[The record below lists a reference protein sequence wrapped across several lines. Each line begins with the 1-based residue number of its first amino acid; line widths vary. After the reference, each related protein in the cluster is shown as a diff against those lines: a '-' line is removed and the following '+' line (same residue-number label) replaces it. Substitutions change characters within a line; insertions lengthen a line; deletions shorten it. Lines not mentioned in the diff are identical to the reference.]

1 MSASIL
7 SASHT
12 LPPKAPVVGEQD
24 YVDADSL
31 RTTFAL
37 AMSAMYSAEVPLY
50 SDLIRIVQNV
60 NRTVLAQ
67 ASSSVSTSS
76 PSTLSQT
83 DNGEKEAAA
92 AAAVAPTI
100 HHDSVERLTLERHG
114 AIRLGTPQE
123 LHTVRRIFAL
133 MGMYPVGYY
142 DLAVANLP
150 MHATCF
156 RPIASASLEANPFR
170 VFTTLLRPDLLTSTT
185 AREIALRL
193 LSKRQIFSSTLRNL
207 LDIAEAAAAAPS
219 SSSSSTSSPSQGGRL
234 TPAQAEVFVT
244 EALRSFSWQP
254 IAAATHEEY
263 TILRNEHPILADIA
277 CFRSAHINHLTPRAL
292 DIDMAQQSMIAEA
305 INVKDRIEGPPRR
318 KCPILLRQTSF
329 LALEEG
335 IRFPNRESDG
345 SDDDANVHNLV
356 EGHHKARF
364 GEIEERGA
372 AVTGKGRKLYDE
384 LLEEAAAAAAAAAQ
398 EANGNNNSEE
408 AYARVFEKFPDTW
421 DELRRQKLIYC
432 EYTCESNARE
442 KLAGLDLS
450 LSSSISCTSGGD
462 DDGDGEKEKDKK
474 AQATTKL
481 LDMLV
486 QRGVLTARPL
496 TYEDF
501 LPFSAAGIFQSN
513 LQSKQQKPAAA
524 AAAALPP
531 PPPSQSKKSSGD
543 REGYERAMQCS
554 ALDSDQLYAEA
565 QRRSLEKCAAE
576 LGLDV
581 DIVADLV

>member
-7 SASHT
+7 SASQT
-12 LPPKAPVVGEQD
+12 VPPKASGAGEQD
-24 YVDADSL
+24 YVDADTL

-67 ASSSVSTSS
+67 AASSSSSSSSTTTSS
-76 PSTLSQT
+76 SLPT
-83 DNGEKEAAA
+83 DSESP
-92 AAAVAPTI
+92 V
-100 HHDSVERLTLERHG
+100 HHDSVQRLTLERHG

-133 MGMYPVGYY
+133 MGMHPVGYY

-156 RPIASASLEANPFR
+156 RPISAASLEANPFR
-170 VFTTLLRPDLLTSTT
+170 VFTTLLRPDLLTSTG
-185 AREIALRL
+185 ARDIALRL
-193 LSKRQIFSSTLRNL
+193 LSKRQIFSPTLLNL
-207 LDIAEAAAAAPS
+207 LDTAES
-219 SSSSSTSSPSQGGRL
+219 SSSSSSSFPGRVVVAGGRL
-234 TPAQAEVFVT
+234 TPAQADIFVT

-254 IAAATHEEY
+254 VAAATHEEY
-263 TILRNEHPILADIA
+263 AVLCAEHPILADIA

-335 IRFPNRESDG
+335 IRFPTSRERRCDG
-345 SDDDANVHNLV
+345 SSSSGSEDDDLV

-372 AVTGKGRKLYDE
+372 AVTAKGRKLYDE
-384 LLEEAAAAAAAAAQ
+384 LLEEAAAAAAAQ
-398 EANGNNNSEE
+398 QANHGNFEE
-408 AYARVFEKFPDTW
+408 VYAKVFEKFPDSW
-421 DELRRQKLIYC
+421 DEMRRQKLIYC
-432 EYTCESNARE
+432 EFTCESNARE
-442 KLAGLDLS
+442 KLAELDLS
-450 LSSSISCTSGGD
+450 TSS
-462 DDGDGEKEKDKK
+462 GEKEEG
-474 AQATTKL
+474 AHATNKL
-481 LDMLV
+481 LDLLV
-486 QRGVLTARPL
+486 QRGILTARPL

-513 LQSKQQKPAAA
+513 LQSKQQPPPAAA
-524 AAAALPP
+524 AAAPSSPP
-531 PPPSQSKKSSGD
+531 VASVVVGEVNKKKSSSGD

-581 DIVADLV
+581 NIVADLV

>member
-12 LPPKAPVVGEQD
+12 VPPKAPLAGEQD

-67 ASSSVSTSS
+67 ASASSSSSTTTSS
-76 PSTLSQT
+76 PSTPPPR
-83 DNGEKEAAA
+83 NNEAAP
-92 AAAVAPTI
+92 V

-133 MGMYPVGYY
+133 MGMHPVGYY

-156 RPIASASLEANPFR
+156 RPISSASLEANPFR

-193 LSKRQIFSSTLRNL
+193 LSRRQIFSSTLRNL
-207 LDIAEAAAAAPS
+207 LDIAESA
-219 SSSSSTSSPSQGGRL
+219 QGRL
-234 TPAQAEVFVT
+234 APAQAEVFVT

-263 TILRNEHPILADIA
+263 TILRAEHPILADIA

-292 DIDMAQQSMIAEA
+292 DIDMAQRSMIAEA

-335 IRFPNRESDG
+335 IRFPSRESDG
-345 SDDDANVHNLV
+345 EESSEDDNENLV

-384 LLEEAAAAAAAAAQ
+384 LLEEAAAAAAAAQQAS
-398 EANGNNNSEE
+398 NSEE
-408 AYARVFEKFPDTW
+408 AYAKVFEKFPDTW

-442 KLAGLDLS
+442 KLAGLDLT
-450 LSSSISCTSGGD
+450 SSS
-462 DDGDGEKEKDKK
+462 DGDGKE
-474 AQATTKL
+474 ARATKL

-486 QRGVLTARPL
+486 QCGVLTARPL

-513 LQSKQQKPAAA
+513 LQSKQQPAVAVA
-524 AAAALPP
+524 PTAVVEV
-531 PPPSQSKKSSGD
+531 KKSGGD

-581 DIVADLV
+581 DIVVDLI

>member
-1 MSASIL
+1 MSTSIL

-12 LPPKAPVVGEQD
+12 VPPTGPTQGEWD

-60 NRTVLAQ
+60 NKQVLAQ
-67 ASSSVSTSS
+67 ASSSLSSSSSST
-76 PSTLSQT
+76 
-83 DNGEKEAAA
+83 GE
-92 AAAVAPTI
+92 API
-100 HHDSVERLTLERHG
+100 HDSVERLTLERHG
-114 AIRLGTPQE
+114 AIRLGSPQE

-133 MGMYPVGYY
+133 MGMHPVGYY
-142 DLAVANLP
+142 DLAVAKLP

-156 RPIASASLEANPFR
+156 RPISAVSLEANPFR
-170 VFTTLLRPDLLTSTT
+170 VFTTLLRPELLTSSE
-185 AREIALRL
+185 AREVALRL
-193 LSKRQIFSSTLRNL
+193 LARRQIFSPALLEL
-207 LDIAEAAAAAPS
+207 LDAAEAR
-219 SSSSSTSSPSQGGRL
+219 QQGRL
-234 TPAQAEVFVT
+234 TREQGDVFVA

-254 IAAATHEEY
+254 VAAATHEEY
-263 TILRNEHPILADIA
+263 VVLRGEHPILADIA

-292 DIDMAQQSMIAEA
+292 DIDMAQRSMIEEA
-305 INVKDRIEGPPRR
+305 INVKERIEGPPRR
-318 KCPILLRQTSF
+318 ACPILLRQTSF

-335 IRFPNRESDG
+335 IRFPSTESG
-345 SDDDANVHNLV
+345 SGDDNNENGLV

-372 AVTGKGRKLYDE
+372 AVTAKGRKLYDE
-384 LLEEAAAAAAAAAQ
+384 LLAEASRAA
-398 EANGNNNSEE
+398 SDE
-408 AYARVFEKFPDTW
+408 AYAKAFERFPDNW
-421 DELRRQKLIYC
+421 DDMRRQRLIYC
-432 EYTCESNARE
+432 EYQCESGARE
-442 KLAGLDLS
+442 KLAGLDVA
-450 LSSSISCTSGGD
+450 
-462 DDGDGEKEKDKK
+462 GEDKT
-474 AQATTKL
+474 AL
-481 LDMLV
+481 LDVLV

-513 LQSKQQKPAAA
+513 LQSKNLAMAAA
-524 AAAALPP
+524 VAPAEKVAPMPSSAAVGAG
-531 PPPSQSKKSSGD
+531 GD

>member
-7 SASHT
+7 SASHIV
-12 LPPKAPVVGEQD
+12 PPKAPVAGEQD

-60 NRTVLAQ
+60 NKKVLTQ
-67 ASSSVSTSS
+67 ASSSTTT
-76 PSTLSQT
+76 PTPT
-83 DNGEKEAAA
+83 DGSEAAP
-92 AAAVAPTI
+92 V

-133 MGMYPVGYY
+133 MGMHPVGYY

-156 RPIASASLEANPFR
+156 RPISTASLEANPFR

-185 AREIALRL
+185 ARQIALRL
-193 LSKRQIFSSTLRNL
+193 LGRRQIFSFTLRNL
-207 LDIAEAAAAAPS
+207 LDVAEG
-219 SSSSSTSSPSQGGRL
+219 SQGRL
-234 TPAQAEVFVT
+234 TPAQAEVFVA

-263 TILRNEHPILADIA
+263 TILRAEHPILADIA

-292 DIDMAQQSMIAEA
+292 DIDMAQRSMIAEA

-335 IRFPNRESDG
+335 IRFPSRESAG
-345 SDDDANVHNLV
+345 ESSESEDDLV

-384 LLEEAAAAAAAAAQ
+384 LLEEAAAQQAS
-398 EANGNNNSEE
+398 NSEE
-408 AYARVFEKFPDTW
+408 AYAKVFEKFPDTW

-432 EYTCESNARE
+432 EYTCESNVQE

-450 LSSSISCTSGGD
+450 SSSSSSSGS
-462 DDGDGEKEKDKK
+462 DGKE
-474 AQATTKL
+474 AQATKL

-513 LQSKQQKPAAA
+513 LQSKQQPAVAVA
-524 AAAALPP
+524 PP
-531 PPPSQSKKSSGD
+531 AVVEVKKSGGD

>member
-12 LPPKAPVVGEQD
+12 APPKAPAPGEWD

-60 NRTVLAQ
+60 NRQILAQ
-67 ASSSVSTSS
+67 ASSSSS
-76 PSTLSQT
+76 LS
-83 DNGEKEAAA
+83 GG
-92 AAAVAPTI
+92 APV
-100 HHDSVERLTLERHG
+100 HDSVERLTLERHG

-133 MGMYPVGYY
+133 MGMHPVGYY
-142 DLAVANLP
+142 DLAVAKLP

-156 RPIASASLEANPFR
+156 RPISAASLEANPFR
-170 VFTTLLRPDLLTSTT
+170 VFTTLLRPELLVSSEAREVAMRLLARRKIFSPALLDLLDT
-185 AREIALRL
+185 AEGH
-193 LSKRQIFSSTLRNL
+193 Q
-207 LDIAEAAAAAPS
+207 
-219 SSSSSTSSPSQGGRL
+219 QGRL
-234 TPAQAEVFVT
+234 TRAQGDSFVT

-254 IAAATHEEY
+254 VAAATHEEY
-263 TILRNEHPILADIA
+263 GVLRAEHPILADIA

-292 DIDMAQQSMIAEA
+292 DIDMAQRSMIEEA
-305 INVKDRIEGPPRR
+305 INVKERIEGPPRR
-318 KCPILLRQTSF
+318 SCPILLRQTSF

-335 IRFPNRESDG
+335 IRFPSRVENNAAEEEEEED
-345 SDDDANVHNLV
+345 HLV

-372 AVTGKGRKLYDE
+372 AVTAKGRKLYDE
-384 LLEEAAAAAAAAAQ
+384 LLEEASSRAA
-398 EANGNNNSEE
+398 SEGE
-408 AYARVFEKFPDTW
+408 VEYAKVFEKFPDSW
-421 DELRRQKLIYC
+421 DELRKQELIYC
-432 EYTCESNARE
+432 EYQCESDARE
-442 KLAGLDLS
+442 KLAGLGDV
-450 LSSSISCTSGGD
+450 SG
-462 DDGDGEKEKDKK
+462 
-474 AQATTKL
+474 QARTTL
-481 LDMLV
+481 LDVLV

-513 LQSKQQKPAAA
+513 LQSKKPAATA
-524 AAAALPP
+524 GPVKAVDAGPAG
-531 PPPSQSKKSSGD
+531 GD

-554 ALDSDQLYAEA
+554 ALDADHLYAEA

-576 LGLDV
+576 LGLNV